1 VGSGTVE
8 GRTSSGFALPSAL
21 ADLDFKFFA
30 VEPALFPDG
39 GAPLATEPAMALFE
53 IAPGAGESGL
63 PLESFAATFWT
74 LLPELFGPALEP
86 SFARSSSA
94 CSARFALAVRTAAV
108 PEFPYR
114 SIKSCVGLFVNEAV

>member
-8 GRTSSGFALPSAL
+8 GRTSSGFGLPSAL

-30 VEPALFPDG
+30 VEPALLPAG

-53 IAPGAGESGL
+53 IAPGAGESEL

-94 CSARFALAVRTAAV
+94 WSIVSIGMYSPNGLAARYWLGRAHRRNFH
-108 PEFPYR
+108 
-114 SIKSCVGLFVNEAV
+114 